1 MCIAAPGKVIEIE
14 KGKALVKYG
23 DQTRYA
29 MVGDAKVKVG
39 SYVLVQM
46 GIIINVMSKKNA
58 TTAEQ
63 AWN

>member
-1 MCIAAPGKVIEIE
+1 MCLAAPGKVIEIDR
-14 KGKALVKYG
+14 GKALIQYG

-46 GIIINVMSKKNA
+46 GIIINVLSEKDA
-58 TTAEQ
+58 TTASQ
-63 AWN
+63 SWN